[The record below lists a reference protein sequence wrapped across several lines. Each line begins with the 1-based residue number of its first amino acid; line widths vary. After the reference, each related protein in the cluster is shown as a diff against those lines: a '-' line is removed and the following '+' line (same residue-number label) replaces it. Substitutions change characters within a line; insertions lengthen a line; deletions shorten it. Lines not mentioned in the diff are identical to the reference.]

1 MYPWYGYCGVTLVSA
16 AVKNKIAEGMQLSF
30 AVIDGEGT

>member
-1 MYPWYGYCGVTLVSA
+1 MYPQYVYCGVTVVSA
-16 AVKNKIAEGMQLSF
+16 AVKNKIAEVMQLSF